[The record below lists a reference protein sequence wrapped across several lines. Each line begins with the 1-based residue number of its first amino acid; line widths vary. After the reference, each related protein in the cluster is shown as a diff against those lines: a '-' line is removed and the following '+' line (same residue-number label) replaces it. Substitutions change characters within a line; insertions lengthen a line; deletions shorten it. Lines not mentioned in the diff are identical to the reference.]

1 MSQIINFPSAGR
13 PKDRI
18 RIIDGH
24 QGYVRYEKL
33 RDPRAYVTIGPAETH
48 VTVMDD
54 DGVSPRKWTAIFG
67 WSFLFNI
74 PLRINERDVRLEEAE
89 TIARAIK
96 GSTKIFGEM
105 VDTGAWRQE
114 ASQVLTGALDE
125 ILMSTI
131 GSGSQY
137 SGIVLAA
144 PEWMHSILQGSL
156 GIRPHILKS
165 IRDA

>member
-1 MSQIINFPSAGR
+1 MTQIINFPNGGR
-13 PKDRI
+13 SRERI
-18 RIIDGH
+18 RVIDGH

-67 WSFLFNI
+67 WSFLFNT
-74 PLRINERDVRLEEAE
+74 PLRIGDRDVRLEEVE
-89 TIARAIK
+89 TIARAMK
-96 GSTKIFGEM
+96 GTTKIFGEV

-114 ASQVLTGALDE
+114 VSTQLTASLDE
-125 ILMSTI
+125 ILMATI

-144 PEWMHSILQGSL
+144 PEWMHSVLEGSL